1 MHLIL
6 LCIVPF
12 SITIF
17 KALDSNKSTEIIFFF
32 MSGKYWTFVRKRI
45 VASCNFNFVRV
56 DKTTFQ
62 LFKSVNDKPFPMGT
76 NMIGTSKIYYTL
88 IWIANKWWINQIQFK
103 ILCYVCIGIIFV
115 LIFQKSTIFCP
126 MWGIMF
132 RPLISLTINFNN
144 LYHYSTK

>member
-17 KALDSNKSTEIIFFF
+17 KALDSNKSTKIIFFF
-32 MSGKYWTFVRKRI
+32 MSGKYWTLVRKRI
-45 VASCNFNFVRV
+45 VASCNFNFVRG

-76 NMIGTSKIYYTL
+76 NMIGTSKKFTIHSSETNDESIKSNSKYYATFAL
-88 IWIANKWWINQIQFK
+88 D
-103 ILCYVCIGIIFV
+103 
-115 LIFQKSTIFCP
+115 
-126 MWGIMF
+126 
-132 RPLISLTINFNN
+132 
-144 LYHYSTK
+144 